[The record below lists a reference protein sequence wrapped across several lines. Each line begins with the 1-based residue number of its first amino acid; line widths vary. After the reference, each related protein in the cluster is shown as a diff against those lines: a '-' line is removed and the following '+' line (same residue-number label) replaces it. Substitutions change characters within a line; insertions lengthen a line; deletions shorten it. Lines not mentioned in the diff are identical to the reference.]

1 MAMCPINKVKIN
13 IMKKISEYTKDKN
26 LNQIMDEIVEKE
38 MDKTFNEGID
48 FDPETKTVAF
58 NSSHENYVDISID
71 NNPTIDGEIV
81 PGVQVW
87 SIFKRK
93 KGETREEGNP
103 LVYAFKGEGWT
114 FRSEEDRE
122 AIEKQFDLIS
132 SKFVSMYQKE
142 ITVLI
147 PSGNELNKHI
157 ADIVLSKSEN
167 GEFIEGVVCKLTTEE
182 VNDIVLDFN
191 SKFREHYKDNFN
203 SAYYRLD
210 RFLDQMDIQLK
221 GTFSRHLIKDPE
233 MRDVLDFTLKVSE
246 DIYAEFA
253 NKINGQNIL
262 IIDDTIGSGQSIK
275 AACRIMTESYA
286 PKSITVLTLSSG
298 LN

>member
-1 MAMCPINKVKIN
+1 
-13 IMKKISEYTKDKN
+13 MKKITEYTKDNN

-38 MDKTFNEGID
+38 IDTTFNEGID
-48 FDPETKTVAF
+48 FDTETVAY
-58 NSSHENYVDISID
+58 NSSHENYVDISVE

-93 KGETREEGNP
+93 KVETREDGNP
-103 LVYAFKGEGWT
+103 LVCALKGEGWT
-114 FRSEEDRE
+114 FRSEEERE
-122 AIEKQFDLIS
+122 AIEKQLDLIA
-132 SKFVSMYQKE
+132 SKFVSMYQE
-142 ITVLI
+142 GITVLI

-167 GEFIEGVVCKLTTEE
+167 GELIEGVICKLTTEE

-210 RFLDQMDIQLK
+210 RFLDQMDKQLK

-275 AACRIMTESYA
+275 KACRIMMESYA
-286 PKSITVLTLSSG
+286 PKSITVLTFS
-298 LN
+298 

>member
-1 MAMCPINKVKIN
+1 
-13 IMKKISEYTKDKN
+13 MKKLSEYTKDKN

-48 FDPETKTVAF
+48 FDPETKTVAY

-71 NNPTIDGEIV
+71 NNPIIDGEIV

-93 KGETREEGNP
+93 KGETRDDGNP
-103 LVYAFKGEGWT
+103 LAYALKGEGWT

-122 AIEKQFDLIS
+122 AIEKQFDLIA
-132 SKFVSMYQKE
+132 SKFVSMYQKG

-191 SKFREHYKDNFN
+191 SEFREYYKASFN

-210 RFLDQMDIQLK
+210 RYLDQMDKELK
-221 GTFSRHLIKDPE
+221 GTFSRHLIKDLE

-275 AACRIMTESYA
+275 EACRIMMESYA

>member
-1 MAMCPINKVKIN
+1 
-13 IMKKISEYTKDKN
+13 MKKITEYTKDNN
-26 LNQIMDEIVEKE
+26 LNQIMGEIVEKE
-38 MDKTFNEGID
+38 IDTTFNEGID
-48 FDPETKTVAF
+48 FDTETVAY
-58 NSSHENYVDISID
+58 NSSHENYVDISVE

-93 KGETREEGNP
+93 KVETREDGNP
-103 LVYAFKGEGWT
+103 LVCALKGEGWT
-114 FRSEEDRE
+114 FRSEEERE
-122 AIEKQFDLIS
+122 AIEKQLDLIA
-132 SKFVSMYQKE
+132 SKFVSMYQKG

-167 GEFIEGVVCKLTTEE
+167 GELIEGVICKLTTEE

-210 RFLDQMDIQLK
+210 RFLDQMDKQLK

-275 AACRIMTESYA
+275 KACRIMMESYA
-286 PKSITVLTLSSG
+286 PKSITVLTFS
-298 LN
+298 

>member
-1 MAMCPINKVKIN
+1 MCSINKVKIN
-13 IMKKISEYTKDKN
+13 NMKKISEYTKDNN

-38 MDKTFNEGID
+38 IDTTFNEGID
-48 FDPETKTVAF
+48 FDPETKTVAY
-58 NSSHENYVDISID
+58 NSSHKNYVDISIE
-71 NNPTIDGEIV
+71 NNPTIAGEIV

-93 KGETREEGNP
+93 KGETREDGTP
-103 LVYAFKGEGWT
+103 LVCALKGEGWT
-114 FRSEEDRE
+114 FRSEEYRE
-122 AIEKQFDLIS
+122 AIEKQLDLIA
-132 SKFVSMYQKE
+132 SKFVSMYQKG

-147 PSGNELNKHI
+147 PIGNEFNKHI
-157 ADIVLSKSEN
+157 ADIVFSKSEN
-167 GEFIEGVVCKLTTEE
+167 GKLIEGVICKLTTEE

-210 RFLDQMDIQLK
+210 RFLDQMDKQLK

-275 AACRIMTESYA
+275 EACRIMMESYA
-286 PKSITVLTLSSG
+286 PKSITVLTLSSK

>member
-1 MAMCPINKVKIN
+1 
-13 IMKKISEYTKDKN
+13 MKKLIEYTKDKN

-48 FDPETKTVAF
+48 FDPETKTVAY
-58 NSSHENYVDISID
+58 NSSHENYIDISID

-93 KGETREEGNP
+93 KGETREDGNP
-103 LVYAFKGEGWT
+103 LVYALKGEGWT

-122 AIEKQFDLIS
+122 AIEKQFDLIA
-132 SKFVSMYQKE
+132 SKFVSMYQKG

-191 SKFREHYKDNFN
+191 SKFRKYYKASFN

-210 RFLDQMDIQLK
+210 RYLDQMDKELK

-262 IIDDTIGSGQSIK
+262 IIDDTIGGGQSIK
-275 AACRIMTESYA
+275 AACRIMMESYA

>member
-1 MAMCPINKVKIN
+1 
-13 IMKKISEYTKDKN
+13 MKKLSEYTKDKN

-48 FDPETKTVAF
+48 FDPETKTVAY

-71 NNPTIDGEIV
+71 NNPIIDGEIV

-93 KGETREEGNP
+93 KGETRDDGNP
-103 LVYAFKGEGWT
+103 LAYALKGEGWT

-122 AIEKQFDLIS
+122 AIEKQFDLIA
-132 SKFVSMYQKE
+132 SKFVSMYQKG

-191 SKFREHYKDNFN
+191 SEFREYYKASFN

-210 RFLDQMDIQLK
+210 RYLDQMDKELK
-221 GTFSRHLIKDPE
+221 GTFSRHLIKDLE

-253 NKINGQNIL
+253 IKINGQNIL
-262 IIDDTIGSGQSIK
+262 IIDDTNGSGQSIK
-275 AACRIMTESYA
+275 KACRIIMESYA
-286 PKSITVLTLSSG
+286 PKSITVLTFSSK

>member
-1 MAMCPINKVKIN
+1 MCPINKVKIN
-13 IMKKISEYTKDKN
+13 IMKKLSEYTKDKN

-48 FDPETKTVAF
+48 FDPETKTVAY

-93 KGETREEGNP
+93 KGETQEDGNP
-103 LVYAFKGEGWT
+103 LVCALNGEGWT

-122 AIEKQFDLIS
+122 AIEKQFDLIA
-132 SKFVSMYQKE
+132 SKFVSMYQKG

-191 SKFREHYKDNFN
+191 SEFREYYKASFN

-210 RFLDQMDIQLK
+210 RYLDQMDKELK
-221 GTFSRHLIKDPE
+221 GTFSRHLIKDLE

-275 AACRIMTESYA
+275 EACRIMMESYA

>member
-1 MAMCPINKVKIN
+1 MCPINKVKIN
-13 IMKKISEYTKDKN
+13 IMKKITEYTKDN
-26 LNQIMDEIVEKE
+26 DLNKIMDEIVEKE
-38 MDKTFNEGID
+38 MDKTFNEGVD
-48 FDPETKTVAF
+48 FDTETKTVAY
-58 NSSHENYVDISID
+58 NSSHENYVDISIE
-71 NNPTIDGEIV
+71 NNPTIGGEIV

-93 KGETREEGNP
+93 KGKTRKDGKP
-103 LVYAFKGEGWT
+103 LVCALKGEGWT

-122 AIEKQFDLIS
+122 AIEKQFDLIA
-132 SKFVSMYQKE
+132 SKFVSMYQKG

-167 GEFIEGVVCKLTTEE
+167 GELIEGVICKLTTEE

-210 RFLDQMDIQLK
+210 RFLDQMDKELK

-275 AACRIMTESYA
+275 EACRIMMESYA
-286 PKSITVLTLSSG
+286 PKSITVLTLSSE

>member
-1 MAMCPINKVKIN
+1 MGPINKVKIY
-13 IMKKISEYTKDKN
+13 IVKKITEYTKDKN
-26 LNQIMDEIVEKE
+26 LNKIMDKIVEKE
-38 MDKTFNEGID
+38 MDIPFNKGVD
-48 FDPETKTVAF
+48 FDTETKTVAY
-58 NSSHENYVDISID
+58 NSSHENYVDISIE
-71 NNPTIDGEIV
+71 NNPTMDGEIV

-87 SIFKRK
+87 SMFKRK
-93 KGETREEGNP
+93 KDETQEDGNP
-103 LVYAFKGEGWT
+103 LVYALKGEGWT

-122 AIEKQFDLIS
+122 AIEKQFDLIA
-132 SKFVSMYQKE
+132 SKFVSMYQKG

-147 PSGNELNKHI
+147 PSGNEFNKHI
-157 ADIVLSKSEN
+157 ADVVLSKSEN
-167 GEFIEGVVCKLTTEE
+167 GKLIEGVVCKLTTEE

-210 RFLDQMDIQLK
+210 RFLDQMDKQLK

-246 DIYAEFA
+246 YMYAEFA

-275 AACRIMTESYA
+275 EACRIMMESYA
-286 PKSITVLTLSSG
+286 PKSITVITLSPK

>member
-1 MAMCPINKVKIN
+1 MCPINKVKIN
-13 IMKKISEYTKDKN
+13 IMKKLSEYTTDKN
-26 LNQIMDEIVEKE
+26 FNQIMNENVEKE

-48 FDPETKTVAF
+48 FAPETKTVAY

-93 KGETREEGNP
+93 KGETREDGNP
-103 LVYAFKGEGWT
+103 LVYALKGEGWT

-122 AIEKQFDLIS
+122 AIEKQFDLIA
-132 SKFVSMYQKE
+132 SKFVSMYQKG

-191 SKFREHYKDNFN
+191 SEFREYYKASFN

-210 RFLDQMDIQLK
+210 RYLDQMDKELK
-221 GTFSRHLIKDPE
+221 GTFSRHLIKDLE

-275 AACRIMTESYA
+275 EACRIMMESYA

>member
-1 MAMCPINKVKIN
+1 
-13 IMKKISEYTKDKN
+13 MKKLSEYTKDKN

-48 FDPETKTVAF
+48 FDPETKTVAY

-93 KGETREEGNP
+93 KGETREDGNP
-103 LVYAFKGEGWT
+103 LAYALKGEGWT

-122 AIEKQFDLIS
+122 AIEKQFDLIA
-132 SKFVSMYQKE
+132 SKFVSMYQKG

-157 ADIVLSKSEN
+157 ADIVLSKNEN

-191 SKFREHYKDNFN
+191 SKFREYYKTSFN

-210 RFLDQMDIQLK
+210 RYLDQMDKELK

-262 IIDDTIGSGQSIK
+262 IIDDTIGCGQSIK
-275 AACRIMTESYA
+275 EACRIMMESYA

>member
-1 MAMCPINKVKIN
+1 
-13 IMKKISEYTKDKN
+13 MKKISEYTKDKN
-26 LNQIMDEIVEKE
+26 LNKIMDEIVEKE
-38 MDKTFNEGID
+38 IDTTFNEGID
-48 FDPETKTVAF
+48 FDPETKTVAY
-58 NSSHENYVDISID
+58 NSSHENYVDISIE

-93 KGETREEGNP
+93 KGETRKDGNP
-103 LVYAFKGEGWT
+103 LVCALKGEGWA

-122 AIEKQFDLIS
+122 AIEKQLDLIA
-132 SKFVSMYQKE
+132 SKFVSMYQKG

-147 PSGNELNKHI
+147 PIGNEFNKHI
-157 ADIVLSKSEN
+157 ADIVFSKSEN
-167 GEFIEGVVCKLTTEE
+167 GKLIEGVICKLTTEE

-210 RFLDQMDIQLK
+210 RFLDQMDKQLK

-233 MRDVLDFTLKVSE
+233 MKDVLDFTLKASD

-275 AACRIMTESYA
+275 EACRIMMESYA
-286 PKSITVLTLSSG
+286 PKSITVLTLSSK

>member
-1 MAMCPINKVKIN
+1 
-13 IMKKISEYTKDKN
+13 MKQLSEYTKDKN

-48 FDPETKTVAF
+48 FDPETKTVAY

-93 KGETREEGNP
+93 KGETREDGNP
-103 LVYAFKGEGWT
+103 LAYALKGEGWT

-122 AIEKQFDLIS
+122 AIEKQFDLIA
-132 SKFVSMYQKE
+132 SKFVSMYQKG

-157 ADIVLSKSEN
+157 ADIVLSKNEN

-191 SKFREHYKDNFN
+191 SKFREYYKTSFN

-210 RFLDQMDIQLK
+210 RYLDQMDKELK

-262 IIDDTIGSGQSIK
+262 IIDDTIGGGQSIK
-275 AACRIMTESYA
+275 EACRIMMESYA

>member
-1 MAMCPINKVKIN
+1 MGPINKVKIY
-13 IMKKISEYTKDKN
+13 IVKKITEYTKDKN
-26 LNQIMDEIVEKE
+26 LNKIMDKIVEKE
-38 MDKTFNEGID
+38 MDIPFNKGVD
-48 FDPETKTVAF
+48 FDTETKTVAY
-58 NSSHENYVDISID
+58 NSSHENYVDISIE
-71 NNPTIDGEIV
+71 NNPTMDGEIV

-87 SIFKRK
+87 SMFKRK
-93 KGETREEGNP
+93 KDETQEDGNP
-103 LVYAFKGEGWT
+103 LVYALKGEGWT

-122 AIEKQFDLIS
+122 AIEKQFDLIA
-132 SKFVSMYQKE
+132 SKFVNMYQKG

-147 PSGNELNKHI
+147 PSGNEFNKHI
-157 ADIVLSKSEN
+157 ADVVLSKSEN
-167 GEFIEGVVCKLTTEE
+167 GKLIEGVVCKLTTEE

-210 RFLDQMDIQLK
+210 RFLDQMDKQLK

-246 DIYAEFA
+246 YMYAEFA

-275 AACRIMTESYA
+275 EACRIMMESYA
-286 PKSITVLTLSSG
+286 PKSITVITLSPK

>member
-1 MAMCPINKVKIN
+1 
-13 IMKKISEYTKDKN
+13 MKKLIEYTKDKN

-48 FDPETKTVAF
+48 FDPETKTVAY
-58 NSSHENYVDISID
+58 NSSHENYIDISID

-81 PGVQVW
+81 HSVQVW

-93 KGETREEGNP
+93 KGETREDGNP
-103 LVYAFKGEGWT
+103 LVCALKGEGWT

-122 AIEKQFDLIS
+122 AIEKQFDLIA
-132 SKFVSMYQKE
+132 SKFVSMYQKG

-147 PSGNELNKHI
+147 PIGNEFNKHI
-157 ADIVLSKSEN
+157 ADVVLSKSEN
-167 GEFIEGVVCKLTTEE
+167 GELIEGVICKLTTEE

-210 RFLDQMDIQLK
+210 RFLDQMDKQLK

-233 MRDVLDFTLKVSE
+233 MRDVLDFTLTVSE

-275 AACRIMTESYA
+275 DACQIMLESYA
-286 PKSITVLTLSSG
+286 PKSITVLTLSSK

>member
-1 MAMCPINKVKIN
+1 MCPINKVKIF
-13 IMKKISEYTKDKN
+13 IMKKITEYTKDNN
-26 LNQIMDEIVEKE
+26 LNQIMGEIVEKE
-38 MDKTFNEGID
+38 IDTTFNEGID
-48 FDPETKTVAF
+48 FDTETVAY
-58 NSSHENYVDISID
+58 NSSHENYVDISVE

-93 KGETREEGNP
+93 KVETREDGNP
-103 LVYAFKGEGWT
+103 LVCALKGEGWT
-114 FRSEEDRE
+114 FRSEEERE
-122 AIEKQFDLIS
+122 AIEKQLDLIA
-132 SKFVSMYQKE
+132 SKFVSMYQKG

-167 GEFIEGVVCKLTTEE
+167 GELIEGVICKLTTEE

-210 RFLDQMDIQLK
+210 RFLDQMDKQLK

-275 AACRIMTESYA
+275 KACRIMMESYA
-286 PKSITVLTLSSG
+286 PKSITVLTFS
-298 LN
+298 

>member
-1 MAMCPINKVKIN
+1 MCPINKVKIN
-13 IMKKISEYTKDKN
+13 IMKKLSEYTKDKN

-48 FDPETKTVAF
+48 FDPETKTVAY

-71 NNPTIDGEIV
+71 NNPIIDGEIV

-93 KGETREEGNP
+93 KGETRDDGNP
-103 LVYAFKGEGWT
+103 LAYALKGEGWT

-122 AIEKQFDLIS
+122 AIEKQFDLIA
-132 SKFVSMYQKE
+132 SKFVSMYQKG

-191 SKFREHYKDNFN
+191 SEFREYYKASFN

-210 RFLDQMDIQLK
+210 RYLDQMDKELK
-221 GTFSRHLIKDPE
+221 GTFSRHLIKDLE

-253 NKINGQNIL
+253 IKINGQNIL
-262 IIDDTIGSGQSIK
+262 IIDDTNGSGQSIK
-275 AACRIMTESYA
+275 KACRIIMESYA
-286 PKSITVLTLSSG
+286 PKSITVLTFSSK

>member
-1 MAMCPINKVKIN
+1 
-13 IMKKISEYTKDKN
+13 MKKISEYTKDKN

-93 KGETREEGNP
+93 KGETREDGKP
-103 LVYAFKGEGWT
+103 LAYALKGEGWT

-122 AIEKQFDLIS
+122 AIEKQFDLIA
-132 SKFVSMYQKE
+132 SKFVSMYQKG
-142 ITVLI
+142 ITVII

-275 AACRIMTESYA
+275 EPCRIMMESYA

>member
-1 MAMCPINKVKIN
+1 
-13 IMKKISEYTKDKN
+13 MKKITEYTKDNN
-26 LNQIMDEIVEKE
+26 LNQIMDEIVEKKI
-38 MDKTFNEGID
+38 DTTFNEGID
-48 FDPETKTVAF
+48 FDTETVAY
-58 NSSHENYVDISID
+58 NSSHENYVDISIE

-87 SIFKRK
+87 SMFKRK
-93 KGETREEGNP
+93 KGETQEDGNP
-103 LVYAFKGEGWT
+103 LVCALNGEGWT

-122 AIEKQFDLIS
+122 AIEKQLDLIA
-132 SKFVSMYQKE
+132 SKFVSMYQKG

-147 PSGNELNKHI
+147 PIGNEFNKHI
-157 ADIVLSKSEN
+157 ADVVLSKSEN
-167 GEFIEGVVCKLTTEE
+167 GELIEGVICKLTTEE

-210 RFLDQMDIQLK
+210 RFLDQMDKQLK

-233 MRDVLDFTLKVSE
+233 MRDVLDFTLTVSE

-275 AACRIMTESYA
+275 EACRIMMESYA
-286 PKSITVLTLSSG
+286 PKSITVLTFSSK

>member
-1 MAMCPINKVKIN
+1 
-13 IMKKISEYTKDKN
+13 
-26 LNQIMDEIVEKE
+26 MDEIVEKE

-48 FDPETKTVAF
+48 FDPETKTVAY

-122 AIEKQFDLIS
+122 AIEKQFDLIA
-132 SKFVSMYQKE
+132 SKFVSMYQKG
-142 ITVLI
+142 ITVII

-157 ADIVLSKSEN
+157 ADIFLSKSEN
-167 GEFIEGVVCKLTTEE
+167 GEFIEGVICKLTTEE

>member
-1 MAMCPINKVKIN
+1 
-13 IMKKISEYTKDKN
+13 MKKLSEYTTDKN
-26 LNQIMDEIVEKE
+26 LTQIMNENVEKE
-38 MDKTFNEGID
+38 MDIPFNEGID
-48 FDPETKTVAF
+48 FDPDTKTVAY
-58 NSSHENYVDISID
+58 NSSHENYIDISID
-71 NNPTIDGEIV
+71 KNPTIDGEIV

-93 KGETREEGNP
+93 KGETREDGKP
-103 LVYAFKGEGWT
+103 LAYALKGEGWT

-132 SKFVSMYQKE
+132 SKFVSMYQKG
-142 ITVLI
+142 ITVII

-275 AACRIMTESYA
+275 EPCRIMMESYA

>member
-1 MAMCPINKVKIN
+1 
-13 IMKKISEYTKDKN
+13 MKKITEYTKDNN

-38 MDKTFNEGID
+38 IDTTFNEGID
-48 FDPETKTVAF
+48 FDTETVAY
-58 NSSHENYVDISID
+58 NSSHENYVDISIE

-87 SIFKRK
+87 SMFKRK
-93 KGETREEGNP
+93 KGETQEDGNP
-103 LVYAFKGEGWT
+103 LVCALNGEGWT

-122 AIEKQFDLIS
+122 AIEKQLDLIA
-132 SKFVSMYQKE
+132 SKFVSMYQKG

-147 PSGNELNKHI
+147 PIGNEFNKHI
-157 ADIVLSKSEN
+157 ADVVLSKSEN
-167 GEFIEGVVCKLTTEE
+167 GELIEGVICKLTTEE

-210 RFLDQMDIQLK
+210 RFLDQMDKQLK

-233 MRDVLDFTLKVSE
+233 MRDVLDFTLTVSE

-275 AACRIMTESYA
+275 EVCRIMMESYA
-286 PKSITVLTLSSG
+286 PKSITVLTLSSE

>member
-1 MAMCPINKVKIN
+1 MCPINKVKIN
-13 IMKKISEYTKDKN
+13 IMKKITEYTKDNN

-38 MDKTFNEGID
+38 IDTTFDEGID
-48 FDPETKTVAF
+48 FDPETKTVAY
-58 NSSHENYVDISID
+58 NSSHENYVDISIE
-71 NNPTIDGEIV
+71 NNPTIGGEIV

-93 KGETREEGNP
+93 KGETRKDGKP
-103 LVYAFKGEGWT
+103 LVCALKGEGWT

-122 AIEKQFDLIS
+122 AIEKQFDLIA
-132 SKFVSMYQKE
+132 SKFVSMYQKG

-147 PSGNELNKHI
+147 PSGNEFNKHI
-157 ADIVLSKSEN
+157 ADVILSKSEN
-167 GEFIEGVVCKLTTEE
+167 GELIEGVICKLTTEE

-210 RFLDQMDIQLK
+210 RYLDQMDKQLK
-221 GTFSRHLIKDPE
+221 GTFSRHLIKDQE

-262 IIDDTIGSGQSIK
+262 IIDDTNGSGQSIK
-275 AACRIMTESYA
+275 KACRIIMESYA
-286 PKSITVLTLSSG
+286 PKSITVLTFSSKR
-298 LN
+298 N

>member
-1 MAMCPINKVKIN
+1 
-13 IMKKISEYTKDKN
+13 MKKITEYTKDNN
-26 LNQIMDEIVEKE
+26 LNQIMDKIVEKE
-38 MDKTFNEGID
+38 MDIPFNEGID
-48 FDPETKTVAF
+48 FDTETETKTVAY
-58 NSSHENYVDISID
+58 NSSHENYVDISIE

-87 SIFKRK
+87 SMFKRK
-93 KGETREEGNP
+93 KGETQEDGNP
-103 LVYAFKGEGWT
+103 LVCALNGEGWT

-122 AIEKQFDLIS
+122 AIEKQLDLIA
-132 SKFVSMYQKE
+132 SKFVSMYQKG

-147 PSGNELNKHI
+147 PIGNEFNKHI
-157 ADIVLSKSEN
+157 ADVVLSKSEN
-167 GEFIEGVVCKLTTEE
+167 GELIEGVICKLTTEE

-210 RFLDQMDIQLK
+210 RFLDQMDKQLK

-233 MRDVLDFTLKVSE
+233 MKDVLDFTLKASD

-262 IIDDTIGSGQSIK
+262 IIDDTIGGGQSIK
-275 AACRIMTESYA
+275 EACRIMMESYS
-286 PKSITVLTLSSG
+286 PKSITVLTFSSK

>member
-1 MAMCPINKVKIN
+1 
-13 IMKKISEYTKDKN
+13 MKKITEYTKDNN
-26 LNQIMDEIVEKE
+26 LNQIMDEIVEKKI
-38 MDKTFNEGID
+38 DTTFNEGID
-48 FDPETKTVAF
+48 FDTETVAY
-58 NSSHENYVDISID
+58 NSSHENYVDISIE

-87 SIFKRK
+87 SMFKRK
-93 KGETREEGNP
+93 KGETRKDGNP
-103 LVYAFKGEGWT
+103 LVCALKGEGWT

-122 AIEKQFDLIS
+122 AIEKQFDLIA
-132 SKFVSMYQKE
+132 SKFVSMYQKG

-147 PSGNELNKHI
+147 PIGNEFNKHI
-157 ADIVLSKSEN
+157 ADVVLSKSEN
-167 GEFIEGVVCKLTTEE
+167 GELIEGVICKLTTEE

-210 RFLDQMDIQLK
+210 RYLDQMDKQLK

-233 MRDVLDFTLKVSE
+233 MRDVLDFTLTVSE

-275 AACRIMTESYA
+275 EACRIMMESYA
-286 PKSITVLTLSSG
+286 PKSITVLTLSPK

>member
-1 MAMCPINKVKIN
+1 MCSINKVKIN
-13 IMKKISEYTKDKN
+13 IMKKITEYTKDNN

-38 MDKTFNEGID
+38 IDTTFNEGVD
-48 FDPETKTVAF
+48 FDPETKTVAY
-58 NSSHENYVDISID
+58 NSSHENYVDISIE

-93 KGETREEGNP
+93 KGETQEDGNP
-103 LVYAFKGEGWT
+103 LVYALNGDGWT

-122 AIEKQFDLIS
+122 AIEKQFDLIA
-132 SKFVSMYQKE
+132 SKFVSMYQKG

-157 ADIVLSKSEN
+157 ADIVFSKSEN
-167 GEFIEGVVCKLTTEE
+167 GKLIEGVICKLTTEE

-210 RFLDQMDIQLK
+210 RYLDQMDKQLK
-221 GTFSRHLIKDPE
+221 GTFSRHLIKDQE

-246 DIYAEFA
+246 DKYAEFA

-275 AACRIMTESYA
+275 KACRIMMESYA
-286 PKSITVLTLSSG
+286 PKSITVLTLSSER
-298 LN
+298 N

>member
-1 MAMCPINKVKIN
+1 
-13 IMKKISEYTKDKN
+13 MKKLSEYTTDKN
-26 LNQIMDEIVEKE
+26 FNQIMNENVEKE
-38 MDKTFNEGID
+38 MDIPFNEGID
-48 FDPETKTVAF
+48 FDPDTKTVAY
-58 NSSHENYVDISID
+58 NSSHENYIDISIK
-71 NNPTIDGEIV
+71 NNPTIGGEIV

-87 SIFKRK
+87 PIFKRK
-93 KGETREEGNP
+93 KGETREDGNP
-103 LVYAFKGEGWT
+103 LVCALNGEGWT

-122 AIEKQFDLIS
+122 AIEKQFDLIA
-132 SKFVSMYQKE
+132 SKFVSMYQKG

-147 PSGNELNKHI
+147 ASGNELNKHI
-157 ADIVLSKSEN
+157 ADIVLSLPEN
-167 GEFIEGVVCKLTTEE
+167 GELIEGVICKLTTEE

-191 SKFREHYKDNFN
+191 SKFREYYKASFN

-210 RFLDQMDIQLK
+210 RCLDQLDKELK

-275 AACRIMTESYA
+275 EACRIMMESYA
-286 PKSITVLTLSSG
+286 PKSITVLTLSSK